1 VPLLDQRT
9 LSVVRTL
16 VICVLIGAFFY
27 AARNT
32 IFVLIFAAFFAYL
45 IDPIVTRVEHWPRI
59 SMGSRALAIA
69 EVYLVL
75 AMACTGIVLGV
86 GPSIALEGRHLLS
99 AAPELLDHFTWGK
112 IIRQISSTHGWSYHT
127 QLEIEHLVALHRA
140 AILSAIQSAAVK
152 VEGLVTNIFWF
163 ALVPILAIFLLKSGR
178 EFAESGIN
186 ILRLRPRRR
195 MFLKATLR
203 DINDMA
209 AHFIRAQVLLAAL
222 SLPVYT
228 VVLVISGLQYGLF
241 LGLFAGALEFVPL
254 VGPLVAAIAI
264 LGVAFVTGFP
274 YIWVLMVFL
283 IAWRVV
289 QDYVNSPRLM
299 HRSVKLH
306 PFAVIIAVLAGGEIG
321 GILGVFLSIPVAAT
335 LQIFWRRWRT
345 SSFTLTGD
353 LEHVDTP
360 EHRAA

>member
-1 VPLLDQRT
+1 MPLLDQRT
-9 LSVVRTL
+9 VSVIRTL
-16 VICVLIGAFFY
+16 AIFLLIAAFIY
-27 AARNT
+27 AARDT
-32 IFVLIFAAFFAYL
+32 IVLLIFAAFFAYL
-45 IDPIVTRVEHWPRI
+45 FDPLVTRIEHWPRI
-59 SMGSRALAIA
+59 SRGSRALAIA
-69 EVYLVL
+69 EVYIVL
-75 AMACTGIVLGV
+75 ALACAGIVLGV
-86 GPSIALEGRHLLS
+86 GPTVASEGRRLLS
-99 AAPELLDHFTWGK
+99 AAPDLLDHFTWGK

-127 QLEIEHLVALHRA
+127 QLEIEHLVAQHRQAILA
-140 AILSAIQSAAVK
+140 AIQGAALR
-152 VEGLVTNIFWF
+152 VEGLVTNVFWF

-178 EFAESGIN
+178 EFAEGAIRM
-186 ILRLRPRRR
+186 LRLRPRRR

-228 VVLVISGLQYGLF
+228 VVLVIAGLQYGLF
-241 LGLFAGALEFVPL
+241 LGLLAGALEFIPM

-274 YIWVLMVFL
+274 YIWVLVIFL
-283 IAWRVV
+283 IAWRIT

-299 HRSVKLH
+299 HHSVKLH

-345 SSFTLTGD
+345 SSFALTGSV
-353 LEHVDTP
+353 ERVDVP
-360 EHRAA
+360 EHRVA